1 MLTCDISLKIHEYR
15 ERINYNLNMK
25 RSSSSMKYAKNEITS
40 CVFSHAASK
49 YFTEMWK
56 ISNLRKPN
64 IVSGSSSA
72 VTALELLIQPRPR
85 QRGEKKIMLTIS
97 IKI

>member
-1 MLTCDISLKIHEYR
+1 
-15 ERINYNLNMK
+15 
-25 RSSSSMKYAKNEITS
+25 MKYAKNEITS

-64 IVSGSSSA
+64 IVSGSSA
-72 VTALELLIQPRPR
+72 VTALELLIQPSRPR

>member
-1 MLTCDISLKIHEYR
+1 
-15 ERINYNLNMK
+15 
-25 RSSSSMKYAKNEITS
+25 MKYAKNEITS

-64 IVSGSSSA
+64 IVSGSTSA
-72 VTALELLIQPRPR
+72 VTALEQLLIQSRPGR
-85 QRGEKKIMLTIS
+85 RKENYVNDFH
-97 IKI
+97 

>member
-1 MLTCDISLKIHEYR
+1 
-15 ERINYNLNMK
+15 
-25 RSSSSMKYAKNEITS
+25 MKYAKNEITS

-64 IVSGSSSA
+64 IVSGSSA
-72 VTALELLIQPRPR
+72 VTALELLIQPSRPR
-85 QRGEKKIMLTIS
+85 QRGEKIMLTIS

>member
-1 MLTCDISLKIHEYR
+1 
-15 ERINYNLNMK
+15 
-25 RSSSSMKYAKNEITS
+25 MKYAKNEITS

-64 IVSGSSSA
+64 IVSGSTSA
-72 VTALELLIQPRPR
+72 VTELEQLLIQPSKPR
-85 QRGEKKIMLTIS
+85 SGRRKENYVNDFH
-97 IKI
+97 

>member
-1 MLTCDISLKIHEYR
+1 
-15 ERINYNLNMK
+15 
-25 RSSSSMKYAKNEITS
+25 MKYAKNEITS

-64 IVSGSSSA
+64 IVSGSSGA
-72 VTALELLIQPRPR
+72 VTALELLIQPRPPSGR
-85 QRGEKKIMLTIS
+85 RKENYVNDFH
-97 IKI
+97 

>member
-1 MLTCDISLKIHEYR
+1 
-15 ERINYNLNMK
+15 
-25 RSSSSMKYAKNEITS
+25 MKYAKNEITS

-64 IVSGSSSA
+64 IVSGSTSA
-72 VTALELLIQPRPR
+72 VTALEQLLIQPSRPPSGR
-85 QRGEKKIMLTIS
+85 RKENYVNDFH
-97 IKI
+97 